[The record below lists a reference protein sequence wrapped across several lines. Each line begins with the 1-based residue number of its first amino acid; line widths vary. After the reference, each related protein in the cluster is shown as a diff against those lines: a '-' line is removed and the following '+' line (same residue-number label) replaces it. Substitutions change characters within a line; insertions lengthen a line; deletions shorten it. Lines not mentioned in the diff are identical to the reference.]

1 MEARYPRELGRTLLC
16 RTRRALRSLVH
27 HVGPRRHAARS
38 FVRTFSIAVM
48 AQSAPVSSVR
58 DQLRQAQFLE
68 GLTESALHQLS
79 RLVTARTFEC
89 DEILFNEGASRSFLA
104 ILSTGAVAIEKTVQ
118 GRPVRLVT
126 LGAGEALGEGLLLD
140 DSPHGTSARAV
151 QRTEAF
157 VLTAEQVHEMIKEY
171 PPLYAALVGRAARTI
186 SRRLAATDATLVGHG
201 RTLGFAGSR
210 TRREHDLLGDRDVPD
225 DALYG
230 VQTLRALENFPI
242 TGIPLREFPSL
253 VEALAAVKEAAAL
266 ANAELGLLDKGI
278 ADVIVRAAQEIRAG
292 RHHEH
297 FLVDM
302 IQGGAGTSTN
312 MNVNE
317 VIANRALELMGK
329 PRGDYAAVHPNNHVN
344 LSQSTNDVYPT
355 AVKLALHRSIDELR
369 AAETALANAFL
380 AKGKEFAALIKM
392 GRTQLQD
399 AVPMTLGQEFRAF
412 GHTILEDVERL
423 AEVQKLISEI
433 NMGATA
439 IGTGINAP
447 RGYSEAVRVHLERI
461 TRQHL
466 ITAPD
471 LVEATMDTGVF
482 VQLSGVLKRCAVKL
496 SKICDDLRL
505 LSSGPRA
512 GLGEINLPAMQP
524 GSSIMPG
531 KVNPVIP
538 EVMNQVCFDVIA
550 ADVAVTLAA
559 SAGQLQLNVFEPLI
573 AFRLLSALNE
583 MRNGCVVLRERCVE
597 GITANADRLRY
608 FVEQSIGIVTA
619 LVPAIGYE
627 RATQVAKEALD
638 SGRGVYDIVR
648 ERGLLTRQQLDHL
661 LNPEGMTG
669 DGVK

>member
-1 MEARYPRELGRTLLC
+1 M
-16 RTRRALRSLVH
+16 
-27 HVGPRRHAARS
+27 AAS
-38 FVRTFSIAVM
+38 TTT
-48 AQSAPVSSVR
+48 R
-58 DQLRQAQFLE
+58 DQLRQSQFLE

-79 RLVTARTFEC
+79 RVVAPRTYECDDLLFEEGAPRTF
-89 DEILFNEGASRSFLA
+89 FA
-104 ILSTGAVAIEKTVQ
+104 ILASGAVAIEKTVQ

-126 LGAGEALGEGLLLD
+126 LGAGEAIGEGLLLD

-157 VLTAEQVHEMIKEY
+157 VLTTPQVQEMLKEF
-171 PPLYAALVGRAARTI
+171 PALYAALVARAARTI

-201 RTLGFAGSR
+201 RTLGFTSSR
-210 TRREHDLLGDRDVPD
+210 TRREHDLLGERDVPD

-230 VQTLRALENFPI
+230 IQTLRALENFPI
-242 TGIPLREFPSL
+242 TGIPLREFPAL

-266 ANAELGLLDKGI
+266 ANADLGLLDHGI
-278 ADVIVRAAQEIRAG
+278 ADLIVRAAQEIRAG

-312 MNVNE
+312 MNANE
-317 VIANRALELMGK
+317 VIANRALELMGR

-355 AVKLALHRSIDELR
+355 AVKLALHRSIDELS
-369 AAETALANAFL
+369 AAEKLLATAFL
-380 AKGKEFAALIKM
+380 AKGKEFAQLIKM

-423 AEVQKLISEI
+423 GEVQKLISEI

-447 RGYSEAVRVHLERI
+447 PGYSDAVREHLSRI
-461 TRQHL
+461 TKQQL

-538 EVMNQVCFDVIA
+538 EVVNQVCFDVIA

-559 SAGQLQLNVFEPLI
+559 GAGQLQLNVFEPLI
-573 AFRLLSALNE
+573 AFRLLSAISA
-583 MRNGCVVLRERCVE
+583 MRNACVVLRERCVT
-597 GITANADRLRY
+597 GITANPERLRY
-608 FVEQSIGIVTA
+608 FVEHSIGVVTA

-638 SGRGVYDIVR
+638 SGRGVYDVVR
-648 ERGLLTRQQLDHL
+648 EKGLLTREELDRI
-661 LNPEGMTG
+661 LNPEAMTG
-669 DGVK
+669 DGAKNAKALWHRPNASSNFAS